1 MTHATA
7 VDFDKY
13 RLRSFVE
20 RLIEL
25 GEVEIHDKPVPLTGL
40 SPIIERTDKAVLF
53 KKAGPE
59 QVELVAKT
67 AGNRKRLAAAFETSE
82 DKLYDE
88 YFRKLASAPP
98 LVRVPFCD
106 AAVHVIKIT
115 GKKAGPEQVELVA
128 KTAGNRKR
136 LAAAFETSEDKLY
149 DEYFKRLASPQP
161 LVEVPSGDAPV
172 HDIKITGKDVDLTKL
187 PFYPHHAY
195 DGSCY
200 LSSAIDYTIDPATGR
215 RNVGC
220 RRLSL
225 RNRYETGTNVT
236 APSDLKR
243 IYTACVARGEKLP
256 ITFTAGT
263 HPLDFVAATMRTP
276 GDELALVATLRG
288 ETAPVVKS
296 LTNDIL
302 VPADA
307 EMVLEGYLDERGYVE
322 PEGPF
327 GEYMGYYG
335 AIHLDPVFHCTAI
348 TMRSDVLH
356 QTLLHGSAFVLD
368 QTDSANISALRTEA
382 EAMKILKAAVR
393 EPVAVYLRSVSGGA
407 NTLRVS
413 IKQKSFGEARSA
425 IHALFGG
432 IMRLK
437 HVYVFDDDIDIHD
450 DRQVDWALGTRFQ
463 ADQDHVVL
471 QGMLGMTMD
480 PSLNGRRTG
489 AKSGFDCTKPFGR
502 DGQIPLTR
510 AAAKIFKGPARYQTV
525 EQALGAAPMFYADI
539 VESLGSEDGRE
550 VACAL
555 DELRQNGR
563 LGRDRDGRYHLQQT
577 KPGLTGIVGELYH
590 DPNEGA

>member
-20 RLIEL
+20 RLIEH

-67 AGNRKRLAAAFETSE
+67 AGNQKRLAAAFNTSV

-88 YFRKLASAPP
+88 YFR
-98 LVRVPFCD
+98 
-106 AAVHVIKIT
+106 
-115 GKKAGPEQVELVA
+115 
-128 KTAGNRKR
+128 R
-136 LAAAFETSEDKLY
+136 LAN
-149 DEYFKRLASPQP
+149 PQP
-161 LVEVPSGDAPV
+161 VVEVPSGDAPV
-172 HDIKITGKDVDLTKL
+172 HEVKFPGKDVDLTKL

-243 IYTACVARGEKLP
+243 IYTATVARGEKLP
-256 ITFTAGT
+256 ITFTVGA
-263 HPLDFVAATMRTP
+263 HPLDFVAATMRHP
-276 GDELALVATLRG
+276 GDELSLVATLRG
-288 ETAPVVKS
+288 EAAPVVKS

-307 EMVLEGYLDERGYVE
+307 EIVLEGYLDERGYVE

-335 AIHLDPVFHCTAI
+335 AIHMDPVFHCTAV
-348 TMRSDVLH
+348 TMRRDALH
-356 QTLLHGSAFVLD
+356 HTLLHGSAFVLD
-368 QTDSANISALRTEA
+368 QADSANITTMRTEA
-382 EAMKILKAAVR
+382 EAMRILKAAWR

-407 NTLRVS
+407 NTLRVAIRS
-413 IKQKSFGEARSA
+413 HGEDEPRKA
-425 IHALFGG
+425 INALF
-432 IMRLK
+432 
-437 HVYVFDDDIDIHD
+437 
-450 DRQVDWALGTRFQ
+450 
-463 ADQDHVVL
+463 
-471 QGMLGMTMD
+471 
-480 PSLNGRRTG
+480 
-489 AKSGFDCTKPFGR
+489 
-502 DGQIPLTR
+502 
-510 AAAKIFKGPARYQTV
+510 KG
-525 EQALGAAPMFYADI
+525 
-539 VESLGSEDGRE
+539 
-550 VACAL
+550 
-555 DELRQNGR
+555 
-563 LGRDRDGRYHLQQT
+563 
-577 KPGLTGIVGELYH
+577 
-590 DPNEGA
+590 